1 MSTSL
6 ILLLRSLPL
15 ASPPAIAQQSH
26 QYERRGR
33 QHQNTIIQTFR
44 RPFTQLLR
52 CFGAQRA
59 LCEEIAAD
67 DLQRQYHDENH

>member
-15 ASPPAIAQQSH
+15 ASPPAIPQQSH

-44 RPFTQLLR
+44 RSFSQLLR
-52 CFGAQRA
+52 GFSAQGA
-59 LCEEIAAD
+59 LCEEVAAD
-67 DLQRQYHDENH
+67 DLQRQYHDENN